1 MNEVENL
8 KLELDAYKRE
18 CTRLK
23 ESLSPKRDGFFI
35 TDETASYKELA
46 QHREATK
53 NLTSDI
59 KSIVDA
65 NEWM

>member
-35 TDETASYKELA
+35 TDETASYKEL
-46 QHREATK
+46 
-53 NLTSDI
+53 
-59 KSIVDA
+59 V
-65 NEWM
+65 